1 MRVLIGLG
9 NPGSEYDGT
18 RHNIGF
24 AVIDA
29 LAEALNVRLRRE
41 SGIPHCGAAP
51 ALIDGKKILLVQPRS
66 YMNNSGEEVRAIV
79 ETHGLGPDDLLII
92 VDDFHL
98 PLGTLR
104 LRLKGSDGGHN
115 GLYSI
120 IEQLGSN
127 AFPRLRCGIG
137 GETMPKDKKELAR
150 YVLSP
155 FERHEREAVRR
166 MIARARD
173 AALVAA
179 TESVEAAIS
188 RFNGLQT

>member
-1 MRVLIGLG
+1 VRALIGLG

-29 LAEALNVRLRRE
+29 IAESLNVRLRRE
-41 SGIPHCGAAP
+41 GGTFLTAP

-66 YMNNSGEEVRAIV
+66 YMNNSGEEVKAVV
-79 ETHGLGPDDLLII
+79 ETHGLGLDDVLII

-155 FERHEREAVRR
+155 FEQQEREAVRR
-166 MIARARD
+166 LIARGRD

>member
-1 MRVLIGLG
+1 MRALIGLG

-24 AVIDA
+24 AVVDA
-29 LAEALNVRLRRE
+29 LAEALNVRLRRG
-41 SGIPHCGAAP
+41 SGFPQSGTAQAQFG
-51 ALIDGKKILLVQPRS
+51 GKKILLVQPRS
-66 YMNNSGEEVRAIV
+66 YMNNSGEEVKAVV
-79 ETHGLGPDDLLII
+79 ETHGLGLDDLLII

-104 LRLKGSDGGHN
+104 MRLKGSDGGHN
-115 GLYSI
+115 GLYSV

-155 FERHEREAVRR
+155 FEQHEREAVRR
-166 MIARARD
+166 MITRARD

-179 TESVEAAIS
+179 GESVEAAIS
-188 RFNGLQT
+188 RFNGLPT